1 MDEEEGITAIII
13 DNGSGYFKAGFSGE
27 EKPSTILPSI
37 VGYPN
42 FKDWMK
48 VVNKTEF
55 FIGDKAKENRGV
67 LNYFNPIKRG
77 TIIDW
82 DNIEKIYKFI
92 LDDELRSKPKEHNI
106 MITEPLMNPRKN
118 REKLAQI
125 MFETF
130 NIPGLFFENTAVL
143 NLFASG
149 KFTGFSV
156 DSGEG
161 LTQYAPIFEG
171 YLLTPGLMQVEFGG
185 EDITNFLLKM
195 LFDNG
200 EKLSP
205 YNDNNEKKIV
215 EDIKEKSCYVTLKFE
230 DELKSCKPFNYELP
244 DGNQIT
250 LKEERI
256 KCSEILFEPSII
268 GEKGNGLA
276 KACYDLIQKC
286 SIDVKKE
293 LYHSICLSGG
303 NTMFNGFPERFEK
316 EIKSLVPNSM
326 KDEVKIN
333 ATKERKFHQW
343 IGGSI
348 ISSISTMDSKWI
360 TKNNYEENGLKII
373 K

>member
-37 VGYPN
+37 IGYPN
-42 FKDWMK
+42 FKGCMK
-48 VVNKTEF
+48 VINKTEF

-77 TIIDW
+77 TRIDW

-230 DELKSCKPFNYELP
+230 DE
-244 DGNQIT
+244 
-250 LKEERI
+250 
-256 KCSEILFEPSII
+256 
-268 GEKGNGLA
+268 
-276 KACYDLIQKC
+276 
-286 SIDVKKE
+286 
-293 LYHSICLSGG
+293 
-303 NTMFNGFPERFEK
+303 
-316 EIKSLVPNSM
+316 
-326 KDEVKIN
+326 
-333 ATKERKFHQW
+333 
-343 IGGSI
+343 
-348 ISSISTMDSKWI
+348 
-360 TKNNYEENGLKII
+360 
-373 K
+373 

>member
-1 MDEEEGITAIII
+1 MAEEEERIAIII

-42 FKDWMK
+42 FKDCMK

-67 LNYFNPIKRG
+67 LNYCNIIKRG

-171 YLLTPGLMQVEFGG
+171 Y
-185 EDITNFLLKM
+185 
-195 LFDNG
+195 
-200 EKLSP
+200 
-205 YNDNNEKKIV
+205 
-215 EDIKEKSCYVTLKFE
+215 
-230 DELKSCKPFNYELP
+230 
-244 DGNQIT
+244 
-250 LKEERI
+250 R
-256 KCSEILFEPSII
+256 ILFII
-268 GEKGNGLA
+268 I
-276 KACYDLIQKC
+276 Y
-286 SIDVKKE
+286 
-293 LYHSICLSGG
+293 
-303 NTMFNGFPERFEK
+303 
-316 EIKSLVPNSM
+316 
-326 KDEVKIN
+326 
-333 ATKERKFHQW
+333 
-343 IGGSI
+343 
-348 ISSISTMDSKWI
+348 
-360 TKNNYEENGLKII
+360 
-373 K
+373 